1 MGFQQKKNP
10 GENAVK
16 CVHDNQPSIFF
27 FFTFKCIRLP
37 FEANES

>member
-1 MGFQQKKNP
+1 MYIMGFQQKKNP

-27 FFTFKCIRLP
+27 LFYF
-37 FEANES
+37 